1 MRDVSVT
8 IDTYFRLIGLPTYC
22 VCLAGLSPPISPYI
36 SPISPRYYICLVG
49 LSVASEAV
57 TRTRT
62 RT

>member
-22 VCLAGLSPPISPYI
+22 TCLAGLSSPISPYI
-36 SPISPRYYICLVG
+36 SPISPRYCICLVG